1 MNLTIEELLVVVVGL
16 MGNLVIFTQL
26 LTKMGR
32 WNINLAGTQRMFKLL
47 DALLAALDV
56 DREPLGPAFI
66 LR

>member
-16 MGNLVIFTQL
+16 MGNLVILTQL